1 MKILPIIIPC
11 CLILSCEPAQK
22 DTQPPKKETII
33 VPAVKE
39 TAAKNTKTPSF
50 LDVPVEEKKSNHEAK
65 YTFHAPEDNSVITFG
80 GYTSPRPSSWE
91 WVIPKTISVTCSYVL
106 PSSTDADQA
115 LITITQVLNAD
126 TETINKSIDR
136 WKTLFR
142 SDEGGPVYASK
153 KILSIDGQDATQ
165 VTIHGEFMG
174 AGSGWRLHDHLI
186 QVIVVKNDIMT
197 TFIKILGARETIAAH
212 ENDIQNFLQNIT
224 WVEQLLD

>member
-11 CLILSCEPAQK
+11 CLILSCEPAQD
-22 DTQPPKKETII
+22 DTHPPKKETII

-39 TAAKNTKTPSF
+39 TTEKKTETPSF
-50 LDVPVEEKKSNHEAK
+50 LNVPLEEVKINHEAK
-65 YTFHAPEDNSVITFG
+65 YTFNPPDDNSVITFG

-91 WVIPKTISVTCSYVL
+91 WVIPKTNSVTCNYIL
-106 PSSTDADQA
+106 PSSTDADPA
-115 LITITQVLNAD
+115 IITITQVNTAD

-153 KILSIDGQDATQ
+153 KMLSIDGQDATQ

-174 AGSGWRLHDHLI
+174 AGSGWRLRDHLM
-186 QVIVVKNDIMT
+186 QVIVVQNKIMT
-197 TFIKILGARETIAAH
+197 TYIKVLGARETIAAH
-212 ENDIQNFLQNIT
+212 EHDIQDFLQNIT
-224 WVEQLLD
+224 WVEPLSD